1 MTDQTREQKIDEVLG
16 KALRDRDF
24 RELLTRDPAAAA
36 VECGLSV
43 EEMNMIAGGLAI
55 GDSLLNPQTVAWCT
69 GKTCNETGK
78 RNIYQ
83 NPAQRVTN
91 PAYKPGMNPAT
102 KPNIAKPAV
111 RQEADESAQV
121 EASADKVLEPAE

>member
-1 MTDQTREQKIDEVLG
+1 MTDRSREEKIDEVLG

-24 RELLTRDPAAAA
+24 REKLASDPAAAA

-43 EEMNMIAGGLAI
+43 EEMNLIAGGLAI

-78 RNIYQ
+78 RNIYS
-83 NPAQRVTN
+83 NPGQRVTN
-91 PAYKPGMNPAT
+91 PAYKPGMNPAI
-102 KPNIAKPAV
+102 KPGINKPAV
-111 RQEADESAQV
+111 RQEADDAV
-121 EASADKVLEPAE
+121 ETVASVEKTLEPAE